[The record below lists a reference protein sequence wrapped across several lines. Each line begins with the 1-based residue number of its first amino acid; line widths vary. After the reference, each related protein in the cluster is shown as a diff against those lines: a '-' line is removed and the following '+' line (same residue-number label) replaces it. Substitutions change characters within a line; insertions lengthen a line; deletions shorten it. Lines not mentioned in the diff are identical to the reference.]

1 VGPPYPGRCTAQG
14 PGVSGGCAG
23 TPINLTVL
31 TFDKD
36 RRRIRDG
43 GQTVRAHLL
52 TRFLCRLPYT
62 VSLLLPYA

>member
-1 VGPPYPGRCTAQG
+1 
-14 PGVSGGCAG
+14 VSGGSAG

-43 GQTVRAHLL
+43 GQTVRL
-52 TRFLCRLPYT
+52 
-62 VSLLLPYA
+62 